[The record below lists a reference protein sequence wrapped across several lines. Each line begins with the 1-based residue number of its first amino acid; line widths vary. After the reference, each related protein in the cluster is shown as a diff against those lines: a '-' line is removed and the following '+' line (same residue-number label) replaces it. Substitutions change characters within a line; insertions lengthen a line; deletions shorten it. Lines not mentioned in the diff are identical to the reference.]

1 MRKILRPY
9 FGLEPQVRNILAAD
23 FFIQLVN
30 SSFFLLLNF
39 LMVDYGYEDH
49 EIANFRSYQYL
60 AVMLFAFPL
69 GIFIRGRKVKPLFY
83 LSSILT
89 PTLSLIIIYAISHNQ
104 NQLLYACFAL
114 WGASYTC
121 LQIPALPYILVNSR
135 KETHTEAIVV
145 FFLTSSTSTAL
156 CGLFNFI
163 LHRYFSGV
171 FDVKLLMQCFA
182 VMGFAAFYFV
192 YRIRVKEVTSTK
204 IRMFNFS
211 EHYDWHLIFRAMM
224 PTLTIAV
231 GAGFTIPFINL
242 FFLTVHGMGAD
253 GFSLLGSFTFFLV
266 AISIIL
272 VPEIKRRH
280 GYKVSVTL
288 AQALSVCALIM
299 LALTQYYSGLAIAV
313 FLAGFFY
320 VIRQPLMNIA
330 APVTSEVSMYY
341 VGKRNQELMSAIN
354 SAIWSGSWF
363 ISSQFFRLLRSGGMS
378 YASIFFITAAL
389 YSFGTLLYYLLIR
402 DFEKRK
408 AEGKTDF

>member
-1 MRKILRPY
+1 MKKILRPY
-9 FGLEPQVRNILAAD
+9 FGLEPHVRNILMAD

-30 SSFFLLLNF
+30 SSFFLLLNY
-39 LMVDYGYEDH
+39 LMVDNGYKDH

-83 LSSILT
+83 VSSILT
-89 PTLSLIIIYAISHNQ
+89 PVLSLVIIYAISHKLDNV
-104 NQLLYACFAL
+104 LYWSFSL
-114 WGASYTC
+114 WGAAYTC
-121 LQIPALPYILVNSR
+121 LQIPALPFILVNSR

-156 CGLFNFI
+156 CGLLNFA
-163 LHRYFSGV
+163 LHRYLSHV

-182 VMGFAAFYFV
+182 VLGFASFYFV
-192 YRIRVKEVTSTK
+192 HRINITENSSTK
-204 IRMFNFS
+204 IKLFNFHQ
-211 EHYDWHLIFRAMM
+211 HYDWRLILRAMI

-242 FFLTVHGMGAD
+242 FFLNVHHLEAD

-266 AISIIL
+266 TISIIL
-272 VPEIKRRH
+272 VPEIKRRF
-280 GYKVSVTL
+280 GYGIAVTL
-288 AQALSVCALIM
+288 AQGLSVFCLIM
-299 LALTQYYSGLAIAV
+299 LAFTQYYSELAVAV
-313 FLAGFFY
+313 YLAGFFY
-320 VIRQPLMNIA
+320 VLRQPLMNIA

-363 ISSQFFRLLRSGGMS
+363 ISSQFFSMLRSGGMS
-378 YASIFFITAAL
+378 YAGIFFITAAL
-389 YSFGTLLYYLLIR
+389 YSVGTLMYYLLIR
-402 DFEKRK
+402 DFERRK
-408 AEGKTDF
+408 KDGLMD